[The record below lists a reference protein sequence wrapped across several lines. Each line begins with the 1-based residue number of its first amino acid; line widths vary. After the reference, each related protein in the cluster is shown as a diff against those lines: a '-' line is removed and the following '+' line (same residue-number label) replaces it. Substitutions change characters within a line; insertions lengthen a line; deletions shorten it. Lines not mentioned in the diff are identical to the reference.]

1 MPVFTIRTPR
11 GDEVDI
17 DAPDEATAVRGAERW
32 DFEDFAT
39 SEAKAAGL
47 NPDLVIRQMAQESGV
62 RSDAVSPK
70 GARGPMQLMP
80 GTADELGVN
89 IDDPYDNIRG
99 GVRYLKQQF
108 DAFGGDERL
117 ALAAYN
123 AGPGAVRKYGGVP
136 PYAETQGYVDAL
148 AGQAA
153 PAEAAPVV
161 AINAATGRPYNDAQ
175 QRTYAQLIQSGKL
188 DPNAAP
194 GSAAFPRGLTDDRD
208 QAKEGEW
215 FVGLD
220 GSVQQAGPALEAD
233 NALGFAKGVV
243 KPIDNAAKGLEWL
256 AGTVGLDKPI
266 NAVGDFLGMPSM
278 KEVAADRRL
287 ALATAEKQGR
297 RPGGLGEFAGN
308 VVGTL
313 PLSALRI
320 GALGQGALAGG
331 ALSEAD
337 DAKGVVRDVAV
348 GAAAGKVAQKGLDL
362 AGKGLQRVL
371 SKAPKIPGLE
381 DLRTAKRLAY
391 AKVSALGGAYTGK
404 AKGDLLTNMESTL
417 LADGLDQGANPGAW
431 AALNRAKVVLSG
443 KKPVTLSDLDNLR
456 QSAYRQ
462 AAGLQGPDKAAERY
476 YGNKIIEMID
486 DFVDNATPPQVA
498 AGKADELAAA
508 IKEARSA
515 NQRFRKY
522 ETVAN
527 RLDSAD
533 LRSAAAYTGTNVDNS
548 IRQQLRPLVDKTS
561 GQRVRG
567 LTKDEEAAI
576 RRVVKGTPGQNIM
589 RTAGQLSDPRK
600 LLGMGLQAAGVAP
613 TGGLS
618 LATVPLGMAGTTIA
632 NLSSQ
637 RNVENLLR
645 LLAAGGSKQALA
657 KQATPASR
665 AVQRAVAKVR
675 PAASPAGAAAAT
687 QSGR

>member
-47 NPDLVIRQMAQESGV
+47 NPDLVIRQMAQESGA

-123 AGPGAVRKYGGVP
+123 AGPGAVRKHGGVP
-136 PYAETQGYVDAL
+136 PYAETRGYVDAL

-153 PAEAAPVV
+153 PPEAAPVV
-161 AINAATGRPYNDAQ
+161 AINSATGKPYNDAQ
-175 QRTYAQLIQSGKL
+175 QRAYAQLIQSGKL

-194 GSAAFPRGLTDDRD
+194 GSAAFPRGLADERD

-215 FVGLD
+215 FVALD
-220 GSVQQAGPALEAD
+220 GTVQQAGPPLEAD

-266 NAVGDFLGMPSM
+266 SALGDALGMPSM
-278 KEVAADRRL
+278 KEVMADRRL
-287 ALATAEKQGR
+287 ALATAQKDGR
-297 RPGGLGEFAGN
+297 RPGALGEFVGN

-313 PLSALRI
+313 PLGAIRV
-320 GALGQGALAGG
+320 GALGQGALSGG
-331 ALSEAD
+331 ALSEAE
-337 DAKGVVRDVAV
+337 DAKGVVRDMAI
-348 GAAAGKVAQKGLDL
+348 GAAAGKVAEKGLDI

-371 SKAPKIPGLE
+371 TKAPKIPGLQE
-381 DLRTAKRLAY
+381 LQTAKRLAY
-391 AKVSALGGAYTGK
+391 AKVSALGGSYTGK
-404 AKGDLLTNMESTL
+404 AKRDLLTNIESTL

-431 AALNRAKVVLSG
+431 AALNRTKAVLSG
-443 KKPVTLSDLDNLR
+443 KKPVSLSDLDNLR

-462 AAGLQGPDKAAERY
+462 AAGLKGPDKEAERY

-522 ETVAN
+522 EAVAN
-527 RLDSAD
+527 KLDSAD
-533 LRSAAAYTGTNVDNS
+533 LRSSAAYTGTNVDNT
-548 IRQQLRPLVDKTS
+548 IRQQLRPLIDKTS
-561 GQRVRG
+561 GQRMRG
-567 LTKDEEAAI
+567 LTPDEEAAI
-576 RRVVKGTPGQNIM
+576 RRVVKGSPGQNIM

-600 LLGMGLQAAGVAP
+600 LLGMGLQAAGIAP
-613 TGGLS
+613 TGGMS

-637 RNVENLLR
+637 KNVERLLQ

-657 KQATPASR
+657 RQATPASR
-665 AVQRAVAKVR
+665 AAQQAVAKVR
-675 PAASPAGAAAAT
+675 PVASLAGAAAAS

>member
-1 MPVFTIRTPR
+1 MPIFTIRTPR
-11 GDEVDI
+11 GDEIDI

-32 DFEDFAT
+32 DYEDFAA

-47 NPDLVIRQMAQESGV
+47 NPDLVLRQMDRESGA
-62 RSDAVSPK
+62 RGSAVSPK

-123 AGPGAVRKYGGVP
+123 AGPGAVQKHGGVP
-136 PYAETQGYVDAL
+136 PYPETQAYVEAL
-148 AGQAA
+148 AGQDGGDWQEVGSSHNRGVTIEL
-153 PAEAAPVV
+153 PSSVRAEQPAAPVEK
-161 AINAATGRPYNDAQ
+161 P
-175 QRTYAQLIQSGKL
+175 
-188 DPNAAP
+188 
-194 GSAAFPRGLTDDRD
+194 
-208 QAKEGEW
+208 
-215 FVGLD
+215 
-220 GSVQQAGPALEAD
+220 LEAD
-233 NALGFAKGVV
+233 NALGFSKGVV
-243 KPIDNAAKGLEWL
+243 KPIDNAARGLEWL

-266 NAVGDFLGMPSM
+266 NALGDALGMPSM
-278 KEVAADRRL
+278 KEVMADRRL
-287 ALATAEKQGR
+287 ALATAQKDGR
-297 RPGGLGEFAGN
+297 RPGTLGEFAGN

-313 PLSALRI
+313 PLGALRI
-320 GALGQGALAGG
+320 GALGQGALSGG
-331 ALSEAD
+331 ALSEAQ
-337 DAKGVVRDVAV
+337 DAKGVVRDMAL
-348 GAAAGKVAQKGLDL
+348 GAAASKVAEKGLDV

-371 SKAPKIPGLE
+371 TKAPKIPGLQ
-381 DLRTAKRLAY
+381 DLQTAKRLAY
-391 AKVSALGGAYTGK
+391 AKVAGLGGAYTGK
-404 AKGDLLTNMESTL
+404 AKRDLLTNIESAL
-417 LADGLDQGANPGAW
+417 LSDGLDQGANPGAW
-431 AALNRAKVVLSG
+431 AALNRVKAVLSG
-443 KKPVTLSDLDNLR
+443 KNPVSLSDLDNLR

-515 NQRFRKY
+515 NQRFRKF
-522 ETVAN
+522 EAVAN
-527 RLDSAD
+527 KLDSAD
-533 LRSAAAYTGTNVDNS
+533 LRSSAAYTGTNVDNT
-548 IRQQLRPLVDKTS
+548 IRQQLRPLIDKTS
-561 GQRVRG
+561 GQRMRG
-567 LTKDEEAAI
+567 LTPDEEAAI
-576 RRVVKGTPGQNIM
+576 RRVVKGSPGQNIM

-600 LLGMGLQAAGVAP
+600 LLGMGLQAAGIAP

-632 NLSSQ
+632 NLASQ
-637 RNVENLLR
+637 KNVERLLQ

-657 KQATPASR
+657 RQATPASR
-665 AVQRAVAKVR
+665 VAQQAVAKVR
-675 PAASPAGAAAAT
+675 PAASLAGAAAAS